1 MGVHLERGLAPLLV
15 WSVDPGEYFIL
26 DFVTLWLT
34 QGCALGPL
42 EVSALAGKMSS
53 LEGKEGGGNL
63 KLNGLS

>member
-1 MGVHLERGLAPLLV
+1 M

-53 LEGKEGGGNL
+53 LEGKVRWWQLEIEWL
-63 KLNGLS
+63 ELTL